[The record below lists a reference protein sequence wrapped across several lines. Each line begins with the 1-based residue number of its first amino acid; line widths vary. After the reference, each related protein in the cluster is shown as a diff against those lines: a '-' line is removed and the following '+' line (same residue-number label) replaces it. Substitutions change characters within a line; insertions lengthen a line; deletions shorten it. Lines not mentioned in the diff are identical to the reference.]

1 MKPMH
6 YGIFAAGLM
15 LLAGFA
21 MRNHTLELRRKRAI
35 SKAKP
40 EALQEWEG
48 EGGALRAALSH
59 GQSGHAQS

>member
-6 YGIFAAGLM
+6 YGILTAGLM

-21 MRNHTLELRRKRAI
+21 MRNHTLELKRKRAI

-48 EGGALRAALSH
+48 EGGALRTPMPH
-59 GQSGHAQS
+59 GQGGHAQP